1 MNDDLVA
8 KKFALYDSQL
18 AAGSELEE
26 VEQEP
31 VMLPATVLTQSARTT
46 ARAPGKGA
54 NQEVVG
60 SDWFEDPCLLTLNI
74 RPLLNSPG
82 CSLCSC
88 R

>member
-18 AAGSELEE
+18 AAGYELEE

-46 ARAPGKGA
+46 RAPGKGT

-60 SDWFEDPCLLTLNI
+60 FLSGQTGLLVKI
-74 RPLLNSPG
+74 HVS
-82 CSLCSC
+82 
-88 R
+88 